1 MLTPSPIKKIKN
13 CRNFVFMHLIPF
25 LLLYQHLIECLFHLV
40 LGYRAIHV
48 GVADGMNKNKF
59 DDAGIHL
66 LVVLGRCHNRIFFKP
81 GYLRTDME
89 FSVLL

>member
-1 MLTPSPIKKIKN
+1 
-13 CRNFVFMHLIPF
+13 MHLIPF

-48 GVADGMNKNKF
+48 GVADGMKENKF

-66 LVVLGRCHNRIFFKP
+66 LVALGRCHNRILFKSE
-81 GYLRTDME
+81 YLRTDME
-89 FSVLL
+89 FSQRFFKSVCFLRLDHAAVF